1 MLMSFTRSFRRC
13 SCAVGNGDCFQ
24 WIYSEIRDSKTCPTL
39 LSHARMDFFRTL
51 GSIRWRDSGG
61 APPRKAVRVRN
72 RKAFLVYM
80 LSRCGRGGRHRH
92 CSGSHRRTG
101 SGAIDNARTPFLLHL
116 LELGRVKNDRLR
128 GGAQAV
134 DRLVGQDERGR

>member
-1 MLMSFTRSFRRC
+1 MRSAKGVRETPELAPGSSARC
-13 SCAVGNGDCFQ
+13 LRCNKGTVQKTSLASMSCATPLGETLVRFMQFQ
-24 WIYSEIRDSKTCPTL
+24 R
-39 LSHARMDFFRTL
+39 
-51 GSIRWRDSGG
+51 
-61 APPRKAVRVRN
+61 RVRSIACIYDVDM
-72 RKAFLVYM
+72 RQA
-80 LSRCGRGGRHRH
+80 LSRCGHGGRHRH